1 MDRDLHHVEVI
12 CLKFVV
18 IAGYLLQH
26 RYLGEVLWLNVG
38 CDTGN
43 IKGDLEYKFYC
54 RYNHGTR
61 GSS

>member
-26 RYLGEVLWLNVG
+26 RYLGEVLRLNVG

-43 IKGDLEYKFYC
+43 IK
-54 RYNHGTR
+54 R
-61 GSS
+61 GP

>member
-43 IKGDLEYKFYC
+43 IK
-54 RYNHGTR
+54 R
-61 GSS
+61 GP